1 MIGTSGSVTATVC
14 RHLAAVSVS
23 VTVTV
28 VGSPVMTGGEFGV
41 TVTVRAL
48 DVDPQLSEHVT
59 VSVNDDVPP
68 NVGLFASSTVY
79 VDAAKFKVNMALVG
93 ELDIVHVYGSVS
105 VTARVCRVRLPASP
119 AATLEVA
126 GRLVMS
132 GGVFA
137 CTLTVNTPVEA
148 VPSEHC
154 NVRA

>member
-68 NVGLFASSTVY
+68 NVGLLARSTVY
-79 VDAAKFKVNMALVG
+79 AYNRNNDVLHK
-93 ELDIVHVYGSVS
+93 Y
-105 VTARVCRVRLPASP
+105 
-119 AATLEVA
+119 
-126 GRLVMS
+126 
-132 GGVFA
+132 
-137 CTLTVNTPVEA
+137 
-148 VPSEHC
+148 SEKS
-154 NVRA
+154 NNII